1 MLETD
6 WMREIEGLSFSGCFI
21 FMEAGNKLELIYSLM
36 LMLLMVGGVKMK
48 NLFNILSLTSG
59 KVK

>member
-21 FMEAGNKLELIYSLM
+21 FMEAGNKAR
-36 LMLLMVGGVKMK
+36 V
-48 NLFNILSLTSG
+48 NLFFNVIDGWWGKNEKSL
-59 KVK
+59 

>member
-21 FMEAGNKLELIYSLM
+21 FMEAGNKAR
-36 LMLLMVGGVKMK
+36 V
-48 NLFNILSLTSG
+48 NLFFNVNVIDGWGG
-59 KVK
+59 KNEKSI